1 MEDELPEADRP
12 PKWAY
17 TVDENTISAPE
28 KEYQKS
34 WAVKAKLLLEQ
45 ALDCDQRGL
54 SEANWNFKV
63 HHPLLDLVVGH
74 PKYGG
79 MIEQINV

>member
-1 MEDELPEADRP
+1 MKNELPEVDRP

-17 TVDENTISAPE
+17 TVDDDTVSAAVE
-28 KEYQKS
+28 EYQRT
-34 WAVKAKLLLEQ
+34 WGNKAKSLYEQ

-54 SEANWNFKV
+54 TEANWNFKV
-63 HHPLLDLVVGH
+63 HHPLLDLVVGN

-79 MIEQINV
+79 MVEQMNM